1 MLRTLRDS
9 FKHTSIYT
17 VGSLASRAVGFIMIP
32 VYTHFLTP
40 REYGILDMLDITIIL
55 FGMIVGMGMGN
66 AIFRFYYA
74 AESQQEKRDVVGS
87 ALLFSTMVAGIL
99 GLAVVL
105 AAGPASNLIFHAPGF
120 SFYLRIAVLSFWVG
134 TMGETCRNY
143 LRVRQRSGIFVLAS
157 LIQLVVALG
166 LNIYFIAFRHLG
178 VLGFLLSSL
187 ITNLLSSVAL
197 LIYTVADTGFSVSL
211 PKTRQMLAFGA
222 PFVLTGI
229 GAFIL
234 NFADRYFLNVYAGL
248 SQVGIYALGYKF
260 GFMLNMLAVAP
271 FLQMWE
277 AQMFVVEKEP
287 NAGAVYAR
295 IFEYFAAALLLA
307 VLGLSIFIKDILRVM
322 ASVEYSESHR
332 IVPIVALAYVFNG
345 WAQYFRLGML
355 LTRRTKIIAVIMTGT
370 GVLTI
375 LLYIVLI
382 KSHGAIGAAL
392 ATLISLTFMMVW
404 TYIESQRLVRVPY
417 DLKRIA
423 IVTGLAGLCYA
434 AAWTVDRAFQP
445 FTLYGY
451 LLRVL
456 ALLAYPIAL
465 IYTGFFA
472 AEGIHGLRGL
482 PAGIRRIARG
492 GEPAGPA

>member
-17 VGSLASRAVGFIMIP
+17 VGSLATRAVGLIMIP

-40 REYGILDMLDITIIL
+40 REYGILDMLDLTMIL
-55 FGMIVGMGMGN
+55 FGMIVGMGMGS

-74 AESQQEKRDVVGS
+74 TESPEERRDVVGS
-87 ALLFSTMVAGIL
+87 ALLFSTLVAGIV

-105 AAGPASNLIFHAPGF
+105 GADPAASLIFRTSGL
-120 SFYLRIAVLSFWVG
+120 SSYLRIAILSFWIG
-134 TMGETCRNY
+134 TVAETCRNY
-143 LRVRQRSGIFVLAS
+143 LRVRKHSAIFVIAS
-157 LIQLVVALG
+157 LIQLVVGLG
-166 LNIYFIAFRHLG
+166 LNIYFIAFRRMG
-178 VLGFLLSSL
+178 VLGFLYGSL
-187 ITNLLSSVAL
+187 ITNVLASAAL
-197 LIYTVADTGFSVSL
+197 LVHTISETGFSVSI
-211 PKTRQMLAFGA
+211 PKTRQMLAYGA

-295 IFEYFAAALLLA
+295 IFEYFAALLLLA
-307 VLGLSIFIKDILRVM
+307 VLGVSIFIKDVLRVV
-322 ASVEYSESHR
+322 AGPEYFEAYR

-355 LTRRTKIIAVIMTGT
+355 LTRKTRIIAAIMTGT
-370 GVLTI
+370 GVLT
-375 LLYIVLI
+375 LVLYVVLI
-382 KSHGAIGAAL
+382 RSHHAIGAAM
-392 ATLISLTFMMVW
+392 ATLISFTFMMAW

-417 DLKRIA
+417 NLPRIA
-423 IVTGLAGLCYA
+423 FVAGLAGLCYA
-434 AAWTVDRAFQP
+434 IAWTVDRALGP
-445 FTLYGY
+445 YTPAGY
-451 LLRVL
+451 LLRAL

-465 IYTGFFA
+465 VYTGFFA

-492 GEPAGPA
+492 GEIAEP

>member
-17 VGSLASRAVGFIMIP
+17 VGSIATKAVGLIMIP
-32 VYTHFLTP
+32 VYTHFLSP
-40 REYGILDMLDITIIL
+40 REYGILDMLDLTIIL
-55 FGMIVGMGMGN
+55 LGMVAGMGMGS

-74 AESQQEKRDVVGS
+74 TESAEDRRDVVGS
-87 ALLFSTMVAGIL
+87 ALLFSTLIAGVF
-99 GLAVVL
+99 GLAIVL
-105 AAGPASNLIFHAPGF
+105 GADRASDLIFRAPGL
-120 SFYLRIAVLSFWVG
+120 SSYLRIAVLSFWIG
-134 TMGETCRNY
+134 TVAETCRNY
-143 LRVRQRSGIFVLAS
+143 LRVRQRSTIFVVAA
-157 LIQLVVALG
+157 LIQLVVGLG
-166 LNIYFIAFRHLG
+166 LNIYFIAFRHMG

-187 ITNLLSSVAL
+187 ITNILSSVAL
-197 LIYTVADTGFSVSL
+197 LIHTVADTGFSVSL
-211 PKTRQMLAFGA
+211 PKTRQMLGYGA

-229 GAFIL
+229 GSFIL

-260 GFMLNMLAVAP
+260 GFMLNMLTVAP

-295 IFEYFAAALLLA
+295 IFEYFAALLLLA
-307 VLGLSIFIKDILRVM
+307 VLALSIFIKDILSVI
-322 ASVEYSESHR
+322 ASPEYASAYR

-355 LTRRTKIIAVIMTGT
+355 LTRRTKVIATIMTGT
-370 GVLTI
+370 GILT
-375 LLYIVLI
+375 LALYVVLI
-382 KSHGAIGAAL
+382 KSHGAVGAAL
-392 ATLISLTFMMVW
+392 ATLLSFLFMMVW
-404 TYIESQRLVRVPY
+404 TFLESQRLVRVPY
-417 DLKRIA
+417 DLRRIGLV
-423 IVTGLAGLCYA
+423 IGLAGLCYA
-434 AAWTVDRAFQP
+434 AAWTVDRLLQP
-445 FTLYGY
+445 FTPQGY
-451 LLRVL
+451 VLRAL

-472 AEGIHGLRGL
+472 AEGIHGIRGL

-492 GEPAGPA
+492 GEPAEP

>member
-17 VGSLASRAVGFIMIP
+17 VGSLATRAVGLIMIP
-32 VYTHFLTP
+32 IYTHFLTP
-40 REYGILDMLDITIIL
+40 REYGILDMLDLTIIL
-55 FGMIVGMGMGN
+55 LGMVAGMGMGS

-74 AESQQEKRDVVGS
+74 TESPEERRDVVGS
-87 ALLFSTMVAGIL
+87 ALLFATLLSGLV

-105 AAGPASNLIFHAPGF
+105 GADQAAAAVFRAPGL
-120 SFYLRIAVLSFWVG
+120 SSYLRIAILSFWIG
-134 TMGETCRNY
+134 TIAETCRNY
-143 LRVRQRSGIFVLAS
+143 LRVRQRSAIFVVAS
-157 LIQLVVALG
+157 LIQLVVGLG

-187 ITNLLSSVAL
+187 ITNLLSSAAL
-197 LIYTVADTGFSVSL
+197 LTHTVIDTGFSVSI
-211 PKTRQMLAFGA
+211 PKTRQMVAYGA

-287 NAGAVYAR
+287 NAPAVYAR
-295 IFEYFAAALLLA
+295 IFEYLAALLLLA
-307 VLGLSIFIKDILRVM
+307 VLAVSIFIKDILRVM
-322 ASVEYSESHR
+322 ASPEYFQAYR

-345 WAQYFRLGML
+345 WAQYFRLGMI
-355 LTRRTKIIAVIMTGT
+355 LTRRTKVIAVIMTGT
-370 GVLTI
+370 GILTLI
-375 LLYIVLI
+375 LYVVLI
-382 KSHGAIGAAL
+382 QRYHAIGAAV
-392 ATLISLTFMMVW
+392 ATLLSFVFMMIW
-404 TYIESQRLVRVPY
+404 TYVASQRLFHVPY
-417 DLKRIA
+417 DLRRIA
-423 IVTGLAGLCYA
+423 TVIGLAGLCFGIAWA
-434 AAWTVDRAFQP
+434 ADRVFQP
-445 FTLYGY
+445 FTLQGY
-451 LLRVL
+451 LVRAL
-456 ALLAYPIAL
+456 AFLAYPIAL

-492 GEPAGPA
+492 GELAEP

>member
-40 REYGILDMLDITIIL
+40 REYGILDMLDLTIIL

-74 AESQQEKRDVVGS
+74 TESQEERRDVVGS
-87 ALLFSTMVAGIL
+87 ALLFSTLVAGVVGIAVAL
-99 GLAVVL
+99 GADW
-105 AAGPASNLIFHAPGF
+105 ASEAIFRAPGL
-120 SFYLRIAVLSFWVG
+120 SSYLRIAILSFWIG
-134 TMGETCRNY
+134 TVGETCRNY
-143 LRVRQRSGIFVLAS
+143 LRVRQRSAIFVVAS
-157 LIQLVVALG
+157 LIQLVVGLG

-197 LIYTVADTGFSVSL
+197 LIHIVADTGFSVSI
-211 PKTRQMLAFGA
+211 PKTRQMVAYGA

-234 NFADRYFLNVYAGL
+234 NFADRYFLNAYAGL

-277 AQMFVVEKEP
+277 AQMFVVEKER

-295 IFEYFAAALLLA
+295 IFEYFAALLLLA
-307 VLGLSIFIKDILRVM
+307 VLALSIFIKDIVRVM
-322 ASVEYSESHR
+322 ASPEYFQAYR

-345 WAQYFRLGML
+345 WAQYFRLGMI
-355 LTRRTKIIAVIMTGT
+355 LTRRTKVIAVIMTGT
-370 GVLTI
+370 GVLTLI
-375 LLYIVLI
+375 LYVVLI
-382 KSHGAIGAAL
+382 RSYGAIGAAV
-392 ATLISLTFMMVW
+392 ATLLSFTFMMAW
-404 TYIESQRLVRVPY
+404 TYIASQRLLPVPY
-417 DLKRIA
+417 NLRRIA

-434 AAWTVDRAFQP
+434 VAWTVDRTFQP
-445 FTLYGY
+445 FTPHGY
-451 LLRVL
+451 ILRAL

-492 GEPAGPA
+492 GELAEP